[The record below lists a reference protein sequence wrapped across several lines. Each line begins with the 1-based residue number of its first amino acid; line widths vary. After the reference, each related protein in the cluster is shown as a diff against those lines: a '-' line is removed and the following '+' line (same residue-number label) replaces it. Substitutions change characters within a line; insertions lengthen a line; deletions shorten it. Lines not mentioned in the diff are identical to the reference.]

1 MEVTGN
7 LHWPDERSDSTPAND
22 PDKNYWYA
30 REVDV
35 MAAALGT
42 EPILIVARSETDP
55 SVSPPLPVTSEGIP
69 NDHLEYAMTWF
80 LLAAT
85 WIVMTGFALWRMK
98 RRTN

>member
-1 MEVTGN
+1 
-7 LHWPDERSDSTPAND
+7 
-22 PDKNYWYA
+22 
-30 REVDV
+30 
-35 MAAALGT
+35 
-42 EPILIVARSETDP
+42 
-55 SVSPPLPVTSEGIP
+55 VSPLPVTSEGIP